1 MKPSMCRPLILVLIF
16 LVTIHAGH
24 DKLMSNIASQFRD
37 FHPEAIIDVGANT
50 GSFSADLRRHFPDAA
65 ILMVEA
71 STHHESTLQQRVEQ
85 MGNAEYRIAVLSST
99 AGTVVPWYQDESN
112 PQGTGNSMFR
122 VSALSISLSSYW
134 YDSSIQ
140 QNDSLL
146 TITICIKGEYTFLR
160 GSQADRTHHGHAG
173 QSRRHVLPRR
183 QVD

>member
-1 MKPSMCRPLILVLIF
+1 MCRPLILVLIF

-122 VSALSISLSSYW
+122 VSALSISHSA
-134 YDSSIQ
+134 IQ